1 MDAFHVLQP
10 QVFADLP
17 EEVHPL
23 ALGVQQGQLN
33 GGLQDFQGKA
43 REARPGPHVHHGF
56 PPEVR
61 QGQQGGAVQEVEPG
75 HPGGVRDGGEVHH
88 LIFLRQ
94 KARVPRQGRD
104 ALRGEGEGG
113 QPLPENGLHHLAF
126 NRSRISVSSCSS
138 AEGPGGGGGGAASF
152 FLWKRLRAFTRQK
165 TTKAMMRKFKTAWI
179 KLP

>member
-43 REARPGPHVHHGF
+43 REARPGPHVHHPF

-61 QGQQGGAVQEVEPG
+61 QGQQGGAVQEVEPCRF
-75 HPGGVRDGGEVHH
+75 GGVRDGGEVHD
-88 LIFLRQ
+88 LVFFRQQLPVAEQSRNSLRW
-94 KARVPRQGRD
+94 
-104 ALRGEGEGG
+104 EGEGL
-113 QPLPENGLHHLAF
+113 QALP
-126 NRSRISVSSCSS
+126 
-138 AEGPGGGGGGAASF
+138 
-152 FLWKRLRAFTRQK
+152 
-165 TTKAMMRKFKTAWI
+165 
-179 KLP
+179 